1 MNFSIRDLFWLTLT
15 VGLGTGWVVSNY
27 SWWRSSQAADAERV
41 AVTRQAIKLRDVL
54 RLAKKENDRLED
66 RTLRALRAADDMRR
80 RQIITGEHI
89 EIDWTVLDEPIPD
102 ISP

>member
-1 MNFSIRDLFWLTLT
+1 MKFSIRDLFWLTLT
-15 VGLGTGWVVSNY
+15 VGLGVGWGVSNY
-27 SWWRSSQAADAERV
+27 SWWRSSQAADSERF

-66 RTLRALRAADDMRR
+66 GTLRALRAADDMRR
-80 RQIITGEHI
+80 RQIITGEYI

-102 ISP
+102 KSP